1 MRRAL
6 INLTLILAAC
16 GMSLTAQ
23 TPPPAPATQ
32 TAPAA
37 PAASASAPLPVHADL
52 NQLMRG
58 VLYPAANV
66 VFAAQAD
73 DPEALA
79 KKFTGDPSMATDPIQ
94 AAWGGWQAIQN
105 AALALAESATLL
117 QLEGRRCTNGT
128 LVPTT
133 DPAWTKFVQNLRDT
147 SMKAYAA
154 AQAKSQ
160 DKISEVSEALSTSC
174 TSCHR
179 RWRDRRNPGRCQ

>member
-1 MRRAL
+1 MRRTF
-6 INLTLILAAC
+6 NLSLILAAC
-16 GMSLTAQ
+16 GMSLLAQ
-23 TPPPAPATQ
+23 TPPSAPTTQ
-32 TAPAA
+32 TAPVTPAA
-37 PAASASAPLPVHADL
+37 AASAPPQVHADL

-73 DPEALA
+73 DPEELA
-79 KKFTGDPSMATDPIQ
+79 KKNTGDPSMATDPIQ

-105 AALALAESATLL
+105 AALALAESANLL
-117 QLEGRRCTNGT
+117 AIEGRRCTNGT
-128 LVPTT
+128 LVPVS

-179 RWRDRRNPGRCQ
+179 RWRDRRTPGRCQ